1 MATEPISTSPNYDP
15 SLTYTPPVGRLPV
28 LGKVRAEIDRLRA
41 AAANDLNTVVVRN
54 LAQID
59 SHNKITAEIANAA
72 TMTADNTRKITADIM
87 AQKARTL
94 NETIKTIAEIV
105 AMQAA
110 TANDNIRT
118 TNDTT
123 RTTNDTNRA
132 IGELAALDSKTDAE
146 VNLLIQKRET
156 ELAQV
161 SDVVST
167 GTVAGVIGKQKALF
181 QKQTDGFDRDAE
193 QKLAKIM
200 VDTWSVRQ
208 TTDGAMAGPAGIADA
223 DIATVLNKA
232 KAGINVVY

>member
-1 MATEPISTSPNYDP
+1 MATEPVTTSPHYDP

-28 LGKVRAEIDRLRA
+28 LGKTRAEIDRLRA
-41 AAANDLNTVVVRN
+41 AAANDLNMIINRD

-59 SHNKITAEIANAA
+59 NNAKITAEIANAA
-72 TMTADNTRKITADIM
+72 TQTADNTRKIDSDI
-87 AQKARTL
+87 AYQAARTT
-94 NETIKTIAEIV
+94 NETDKTSAEIT
-105 AMQAA
+105 ALEAQ

-123 RTTNDTNRA
+123 KTNNDTNRA
-132 IGELAALDSKTDAE
+132 IGELSALANKTDAE
-146 VNLLIQKRET
+146 VLLLNQKKET

-161 SDVVST
+161 SDLVAT
-167 GTVAGVIGKQKALF
+167 GTVAGIIGKQKNLF

-208 TTDGAMAGPAGIADA
+208 TTTGATVDSNGLSDA
-223 DIATVLNKA
+223 DIADVLTKA
-232 KAGINVVY
+232 KTGIDLV